1 MYHHPFFVRFAVDQQ
16 FDKALR
22 EAERGRLFSI
32 VNGGATRRASEL
44 LARWLPSRQAA
55 AEAGSR
61 QSRTR
66 YVPSSKP
73 QEQCC

>member
-1 MYHHPFFVRFAVDQQ
+1 MYNHPFFVRFAVDQQ

-22 EAERGRLFSI
+22 ETERGRLLSI
-32 VNGGATRRASEL
+32 VKGGATERASEF

-55 AEAGSR
+55 AETGSGQPR
-61 QSRTR
+61 PRP
-66 YVPSSKP
+66 VPSSRP